1 MQMSSHS
8 VDYFQSVLAPV
19 AYYPPPL
26 YSSPAWFVEMT
37 DFSFPVEF
45 LQQMISIPT
54 SEEIKSCMFKLN
66 PNKAPGPDGLT
77 SAFFKAS
84 WDTVGAEVVSAIKN
98 FFATKFLS
106 ATANATILS
115 LIPKFPGASRI
126 RDFRPISCLNT
137 IYKVISRLMVK
148 RLKPILPTLI
158 LPSQTA
164 FIKGRLLVENTTL
177 AGELINGHHK
187 KKGVRRITIKV
198 DIAKAFDTLSWE
210 FLFSCLYGLQLPHQF
225 IDRLKSCICTTSFM
239 VGYNGSVNGYFKGKR
254 SLRQGDPLSPYLF
267 VMVMSI
273 LSHML
278 NRAARQNGFKYHSQC
293 KSTKLTH
300 LSFADDLLI
309 FIDGSISSVQ
319 HVLQVLKE
327 FEQ

>member
-1 MQMSSHS
+1 M
-8 VDYFQSVLAPV
+8 
-19 AYYPPPL
+19 
-26 YSSPAWFVEMT
+26 
-37 DFSFPVEF
+37 
-45 LQQMISIPT
+45 
-54 SEEIKSCMFKLN
+54 
-66 PNKAPGPDGLT
+66 
-77 SAFFKAS
+77 
-84 WDTVGAEVVSAIKN
+84 GAEVVSAIKN
-98 FFATKFLS
+98 FFASKFLP

-177 AGELINGHHK
+177 AGELINGYQK
-187 KKGVRRITIKV
+187 KKGARRITIKV

-225 IDRLKSCICTTSFM
+225 IDWLKSCICTSSFM

-254 SLRQGDPLSPYLF
+254 GLRKGDPLSPYLF
-267 VMVMSI
+267 VMVMNI

-300 LSFADDLLI
+300 LSFAYDLLI